1 MTSAHIP
8 FTQPATGVGFLS
20 NGGKRR
26 YLLEAESSTGFV
38 AWKTADGT
46 ILVSAAM
53 QDSIKATPFLTFW
66 SCAGYRDT
74 TPAGRIT
81 ALDCHGNALTSLD
94 VRGLSKLEYLD
105 CSFSELK
112 DLPLDGLTELE
123 GLDADHN
130 RLTTLAVRHLKS
142 LRVLYCAVNRLK
154 HLDLSGL
161 SRLQILQCDGNPLKS
176 VNLESCV
183 SVEHVAMSPGQQH
196 DRLSPMG
203 HIQSGEELR
212 RVSLP

>member
-1 MTSAHIP
+1 MKSAPNRILP
-8 FTQPATGVGFLS
+8 PLSPGVGFLS

-38 AWKTADGT
+38 AWKTADST

-66 SCAGYRDT
+66 SCAGYHDT

-81 ALDCHGNALTSLD
+81 ALDCHGNALTSLNA
-94 VRGLSKLEYLD
+94 RGLSKLEYLD
-105 CSFSELK
+105 CSFNELK
-112 DLPLDGLTELE
+112 NLPLDGLTELE

-142 LRVLYCAVNRLK
+142 LRVLYCAANRLK
-154 HLDLSGL
+154 RLDLSGL
-161 SRLQILQCDGNPLKS
+161 SRLQILQCDGNPLQA
-176 VNLESCV
+176 VNLEDC
-183 SVEHVAMSPGQQH
+183 PLQ
-196 DRLSPMG
+196 
-203 HIQSGEELR
+203 EEIYQPSHR
-212 RVSLP
+212 QRSRPAART